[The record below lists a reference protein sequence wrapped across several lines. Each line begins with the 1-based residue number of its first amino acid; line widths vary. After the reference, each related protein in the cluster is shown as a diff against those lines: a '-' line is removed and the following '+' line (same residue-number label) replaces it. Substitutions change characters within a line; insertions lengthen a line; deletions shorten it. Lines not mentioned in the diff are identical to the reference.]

1 MTLQATDMTFYFLNF
16 EHETVEIVELRIFGG
31 CAVVKGRK
39 GNMRAAKR
47 QGHRLRTEG
56 LHWRQGHVCREN
68 RQPGQDR
75 KHQVVQKKFVV
86 QGKPAPIGAGFY
98 VFKEFLEGFLF
109 GFTMINKL

>member
-47 QGHRLRTEG
+47 QGLDLEY
-56 LHWRQGHVCREN
+56 
-68 RQPGQDR
+68 
-75 KHQVVQKKFVV
+75 QVVQKKFVV

>member
-16 EHETVEIVELRIFGG
+16 EHETVEIVEFGIFGG

-47 QGHRLRTEG
+47 QGLDLEY
-56 LHWRQGHVCREN
+56 
-68 RQPGQDR
+68 
-75 KHQVVQKKFVV
+75 QVVQKKFVV

>member
-16 EHETVEIVELRIFGG
+16 EHETVEIVEFGIFGG

-47 QGHRLRTEG
+47 QGLDLEY
-56 LHWRQGHVCREN
+56 
-68 RQPGQDR
+68 
-75 KHQVVQKKFVV
+75 QVVQKKFVV
-86 QGKPAPIGAGFY
+86 QGKPAPIGTGFY
-98 VFKEFLEGFLF
+98 AFKEFLEGFLF

>member
-47 QGHRLRTEG
+47 QGLDLEYQVIQQNCGLGKARSNRSGLLRFQGVLRG
-56 LHWRQGHVCREN
+56 LPLR
-68 RQPGQDR
+68 
-75 KHQVVQKKFVV
+75 
-86 QGKPAPIGAGFY
+86 FY
-98 VFKEFLEGFLF
+98 
-109 GFTMINKL
+109 NDQ

>member
-16 EHETVEIVELRIFGG
+16 EHATVEIVEFRIFGG

-47 QGHRLRTEG
+47 QGHRLRTKG
-56 LHWRQGHVCREN
+56 ILWRQGHVCREN

-86 QGKPAPIGAGFY
+86 
-98 VFKEFLEGFLF
+98 
-109 GFTMINKL
+109 

>member
-16 EHETVEIVELRIFGG
+16 EHETVEIVEFGIFGG

-47 QGHRLRTEG
+47 QGLDLEY
-56 LHWRQGHVCREN
+56 
-68 RQPGQDR
+68 
-75 KHQVVQKKFVV
+75 QVVQKKFVV
-86 QGKPAPIGAGFY
+86 QGKPAPIGTGFY